1 MTCMSRIGLAIVGGS
16 MRVVRVAIFEMLFPE
31 AISSISQSTCCSV
44 PTVVTFSLGAEETT
58 QFCDMIFSRAPR
70 ASLSNQNP
78 EASTGPPERQSATT
92 ASSMLPAAIQRK
104 FFVTI
109 GPTVDHGA
117 NL

>member
-1 MTCMSRIGLAIVGGS
+1 MTCMSRIGLAIVCGS
-16 MRVVRVAIFEMLFPE
+16 MRIVRDGIYEMLFPE
-31 AISSISQSTCCSV
+31 AISSINRSTCYSV
-44 PTVVTFSLGAEETT
+44 PTVVIFLLGAAGMI
-58 QFCDMIFSRAPR
+58 QFSDMIFSRAPR

-78 EASTGPPERQSATT
+78 EASTVPREWHSATT